1 MPSTPSTAA
10 TLSIFHGGTHY
21 TLLFPNR
28 AWLAA
33 ELVGFL
39 DEACQSDQPSLALLK
54 LLGYTVQMSAE
65 RPPRSPKRQWV
76 EVDLQARRLET
87 NSPVIRRAVEQQPP
101 EKDAPYGPLSLK
113 RIHDVLDRFDFTVK
127 LYA

>member
-1 MPSTPSTAA
+1 MPSAAA
-10 TLSIFHGGTHY
+10 TLSVFLDGTHY

-28 AWLAA
+28 GWMAA

-39 DEACQSDQPSLALLK
+39 DEACQSDEPRLALLK
-54 LLGYTVQMSAE
+54 LMGYTVQMSAQ
-65 RPPRSPKRQWV
+65 RPPRSPKRHWV
-76 EVDLQARRLET
+76 EVDLQARLLET
-87 NSPVIRRAVEQQPP
+87 NSPVIRLAVEQQPP